1 MIHTP
6 QLKYS
11 HNLFTYTT
19 EWKGG
24 DSYDQCV
31 DWDCKFSL
39 SSCLCFCVV
48 CTILAR
54 LLVSRF
60 ILPTGFSA
68 LSCVYCLMS
77 LVTSLSN
84 VIYSNGLIFVFP
96 GTNLNIMTLILFVS
110 HARLFGFLTLSLR
123 TSKAVTKSRILYFP
137 YLQCH
142 CTVFCYCCC
151 FCIKLGINSFCS
163 FYLISAALMASLMW
177 PTTPMCWSIA
187 RAGCTGCL
195 LLSIAALVPS
205 RSPISH
211 LIIKTAH

>member
-1 MIHTP
+1 MWIEIVSFPSLHA
-6 QLKYS
+6 YVFV
-11 HNLFTYTT
+11 LFVQS
-19 EWKGG
+19 WQDFWCQG
-24 DSYDQCV
+24 S
-31 DWDCKFSL
+31 F
-39 SSCLCFCVV
+39 
-48 CTILAR
+48 
-54 LLVSRF
+54 
-60 ILPTGFSA
+60 LPTGFSA

-177 PTTPMCWSIA
+177 PTTPMC
-187 RAGCTGCL
+187 
-195 LLSIAALVPS
+195 
-205 RSPISH
+205 
-211 LIIKTAH
+211 